1 MVHCPTRL
9 VRLARE
15 VRLLL
20 LVFRLRRCRLFDPA
34 HYCRQVPGA
43 PRGRLPALRHYLRH
57 GAAAGAEP
65 HSGFDAAGY
74 LAANADVAAAG
85 VDPLV
90 HYALYGAAE
99 GRLPRPAAPC
109 PVAPGSAA
117 GATEPD
123 KRVGRSC
130 AASASP
136 GPAVKTP
143 GQAPGIV
150 FVTPLRG
157 APSGLYRVDHAVCAL
172 KELGC
177 DARAMDVADIFGR
190 AAALAAA
197 DVVVLHRVGWTEAA
211 GAVFEAARQA
221 GARLVFDSD
230 DDVFSP
236 GLSDNAG
243 LVDGIRFLA
252 PAQAAA
258 LRAGTLACRRA
269 LLACDAALAA
279 TPHLAARMAAAGK
292 PATVL
297 GNTYGR
303 AFAERCRQIRNL
315 RAGSSGPDGLRL
327 GYASGTSTHQR
338 DFAAI
343 VPVLARILAGHPGV
357 SLTVVGC
364 LDLAEYPGLASF
376 AGRIEA
382 RPLVPHGELPA
393 ELARFDL
400 NLAPL
405 EVDNLFCRSKS
416 PVKYLEA
423 GLVEVATIASAIPA
437 FAAAVRHG
445 ETGFVA
451 DDAGQWEAA
460 LAACLR
466 DPALAR
472 RLGRAA
478 REQVERQYGP
488 AVCRR
493 QWQAFLAG
501 LGVACPGR
509 AGGENGGDR
518 AACHEAGRRRC
529 P

>member
-1 MVHCPTRL
+1 MFHCPTRL

-43 PRGRLPALRHYLRH
+43 PRRRLPALRHYLRH
-57 GAAAGAEP
+57 GAAAGADP
-65 HSGFDAAGY
+65 HPEFDAAGY

-90 HYALYGAAE
+90 HYTLHGAAE
-99 GRLPRPAAPC
+99 GRLPRPAA
-109 PVAPGSAA
+109 
-117 GATEPD
+117 GAKEPD
-123 KRVGRSC
+123 TKAGRNC
-130 AASASP
+130 AAPASP

-143 GQAPGIV
+143 DKAPRIV

-172 KELGC
+172 EELGC

-211 GAVFEAARQA
+211 GVVFEAARRA

-303 AFAERCRQIRNL
+303 AFAERCRQARSL
-315 RAGSSGPDGLRL
+315 RTGPPGPDGLRL

-364 LDLAEYPGLASF
+364 LKLAEYPVLARF

-416 PVKYLEA
+416 AVKYIEA

-451 DDAGQWEAA
+451 GDAGQWEAA
-460 LAACLR
+460 LAACLG
-466 DPALAR
+466 DPALVR

-478 REQVERQYGP
+478 REQVEREYGP

-501 LGVACPGR
+501 LGVACPER
-509 AGGENGGDR
+509 DR